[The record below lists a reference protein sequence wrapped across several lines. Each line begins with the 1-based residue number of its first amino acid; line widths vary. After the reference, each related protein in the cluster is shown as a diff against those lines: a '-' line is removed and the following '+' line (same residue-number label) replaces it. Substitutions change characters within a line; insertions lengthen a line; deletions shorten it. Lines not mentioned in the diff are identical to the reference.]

1 MKLITQRMAASLA
14 AILLAAGSAL
24 AQSQTPKAPEIVDYL
39 PYTEE
44 TGFGTVKFRLYY
56 QTADGQEELPA
67 DRLYYNILI
76 DDTPLV
82 FTKDVYED
90 IEEEMTDVLFDYD
103 CFPKIFAFGDVRTV
117 FFYVSDFQR
126 LGVKDIYVDE
136 AGTRHESAVAW
147 ATTGSQTDAIRNAT
161 AEPNPSA
168 ESYDLCGRRVT
179 GQPHGITLRRV
190 VLSDGTVQWRKVL

>member
-14 AILLAAGSAL
+14 AILLAAGSAM

-44 TGFGTVKFRLYY
+44 MGFGTVKFRLYH
-56 QTADGQEELPA
+56 QTADGQEALPA
-67 DRLYYNILI
+67 DRLYYNIMI

-117 FFYVSDFQR
+117 FIYVPDYQR
-126 LGVKDIYVDE
+126 LGVKNIYVDE
-136 AGTRHESAVAW
+136 AGGREGAACCRRTDETLAHGATHQDTGRGEGAAGDEDYAAELSQDQGGRQQRHS
-147 ATTGSQTDAIRNAT
+147 
-161 AEPNPSA
+161 
-168 ESYDLCGRRVT
+168 
-179 GQPHGITLRRV
+179 
-190 VLSDGTVQWRKVL
+190 

>member
-24 AQSQTPKAPEIVDYL
+24 AQSQTPKAPEILDYL

-67 DRLYYNILI
+67 DRLYYNIMM

-117 FFYVSDFQR
+117 FIYVPDYQR
-126 LGVKDIYVDE
+126 LGVKNIYVDE

-147 ATTGSQTDAIRNAT
+147 ATADSQTDAIRNAT

-168 ESYDLCGRRVT
+168 ESYDLWGRRVT

-190 VLSDGTVQWRKVL
+190 VLSDGTVQWCKVL